1 MYLIQYEYY
10 KKKQYF
16 NCQDFSLSRIL
27 KSLLKKGK
35 NILEIKKL
43 EEINITQELEYLSN
57 IQFLDNIPF
66 SYLIEYN
73 HCGILKC
80 FECTAPALKLA
91 LNTIESNF
99 YNEILKI
106 YKQTIIDCSYKT

>member
-1 MYLIQYEYY
+1 MSGLFPFSYFKIFV
-10 KKKQYF
+10 KK
-16 NCQDFSLSRIL
+16 R
-27 KSLLKKGK
+27 KKHFR
-35 NILEIKKL
+35 KKL
-43 EEINITQELEYLSN
+43 EEINIAQELEYLSN

-73 HCGILKC
+73 HCGILKY

>member
-1 MYLIQYEYY
+1 MYLIQYEYN

-16 NCQDFSLSRIL
+16 DCQDCSVSLVLGALLQKGNNIL
-27 KSLLKKGK
+27 K
-35 NILEIKKL
+35 IKKL
-43 EEINITQELEYLSN
+43 EEINSTQELEYLSS

-73 HCGILKC
+73 HCGILKY